1 MHDLLA
7 RSSETSRAWR
17 RPWRCLALLVAAAPA
32 LAQAADPPTTAA
44 QGLAGQLPAVGLS
57 AATTTVLTLFLIA
70 VLLES
75 ALALVFNWRPFIET
89 FNARA
94 TRPLVAFL
102 VAWIF
107 VGAFPYDAV
116 TGLMQAV
123 TNVTIPPGPLGP
135 LLTAAILA
143 GGSAGV
149 NNLLVTLGFRQVRTL
164 ATETPKV
171 PPHLAWIALHV
182 SRAGGPK
189 GDVKVWIGEADA
201 NDPPPYVK
209 LPLAGVISPV
219 GDARSGGVRSF
230 FLRDANRFPAFGG
243 YEVPIDKRC
252 RIVLTAMDAK
262 GKTTITDPVEFVPG
276 PGAIIDLNMTI

>member
-1 MHDLLA
+1 MHDPLA
-7 RSSETSRAWR
+7 RPSEASRAWR
-17 RPWRCLALLVAAAPA
+17 WPPVCLALLVLAAPA
-32 LAQAADPPTTAA
+32 LAQAADPPTAA
-44 QGLAGQLPAVGLS
+44 VQGLAGQLPAIGLS

-75 ALALVFNWRPFIET
+75 ALALVFTWRPFIET

-102 VAWIF
+102 AAWIF
-107 VGAFPYDAV
+107 VGAFHYDAV
-116 TGLMQAV
+116 TGLMQAM

-149 NNLLVTLGFRQVRTL
+149 NNRLVTLGFRQVRTP
-164 ATETPKV
+164 ATQTAKFPR
-171 PPHLAWIALHV
+171 HIAWIALHV
-182 SRAGGPK
+182 SRAGGAK
-189 GDVKVWIGEADA
+189 GDVKAWIGEADA
-201 NDPPPYVK
+201 NDPAPYAK

-219 GDARSGGVRSF
+219 GDARSVGLRRF

-252 RIVLTAMDAK
+252 RIVLTATAAD
-262 GKTTITDPVEFVPG
+262 GTTKATAPVEFTPG
-276 PGAIIDLNMTI
+276 PGAIIDLHLTI

>member
-1 MHDLLA
+1 VSACLGLLA
-7 RSSETSRAWR
+7 GLGLS
-17 RPWRCLALLVAAAPA
+17 APG
-32 LAQAADPPTTAA
+32 LAQAADAPNTVPQTVASLLSGA
-44 QGLAGQLPAVGLS
+44 GLS

-75 ALALVFNWRPFIET
+75 ALALLFNWRPFIET

-94 TRPLVAFL
+94 TRPLVAFV

-107 VGAFPYDAV
+107 VGAFHYDAV
-116 TGLMQAV
+116 TALMQAV
-123 TNVTIPPGPLGP
+123 GGPAVPTSVLGP

-149 NNLLVTLGFRQVRTL
+149 NTLLVALGFRQVRNPI
-164 ATETPKV
+164 TETPKV
-171 PPHLAWIALHV
+171 PAHLAWIALHV
-182 SRAGGPK
+182 SRPAGAK

-201 NDPPPYVK
+201 NDPAPYAK

-219 GDARSGGVRSF
+219 GDARSGGLRRF
-230 FLRDANRFPAFGG
+230 FFRDANRFPAFGG

-252 RIVLTAMDAK
+252 RIVLTATAAD
-262 GKTTITDPVEFVPG
+262 GTTKTTAPVEFVPG
-276 PGAIIDLNMTI
+276 PGAIIDLHLTI